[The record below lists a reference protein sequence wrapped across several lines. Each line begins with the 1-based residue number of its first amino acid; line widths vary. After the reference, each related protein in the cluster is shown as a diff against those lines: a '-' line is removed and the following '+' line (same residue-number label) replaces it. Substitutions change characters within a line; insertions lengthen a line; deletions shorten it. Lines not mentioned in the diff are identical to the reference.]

1 MVKNIKSW
9 LMSRKKHVRVYS
21 FPGATTVGTD
31 EMESLVKPLIARQPD
46 EIIIH
51 IGTNDLSRTS
61 AGQVADNILKL
72 AAEIKKHGI
81 KCSISSLITRK
92 GELNDKVKQVN
103 AKLAKAIKTDTCIKL
118 ICNNNITSNH
128 LNNGGL
134 HLNKRGDGAL
144 ALNLINHIR
153 D

>member
-1 MVKNIKSW
+1 
-9 LMSRKKHVRVYS
+9 
-21 FPGATTVGTD
+21 
-31 EMESLVKPLIARQPD
+31 MESFVKPLIARQPD

-61 AGQVADNILKL
+61 AGQVTDNILKL

-81 KCSISSLITRK
+81 KCSLSSLIARK

-103 AKLAKAIKTDTCIKL
+103 AKLAKAIKADTCIKL

-128 LNNGGL
+128 LNNGGV

>member
-1 MVKNIKSW
+1 MVKNIKGW

-21 FPGATTVGTD
+21 FPGATTD
-31 EMESLVKPLIARQPD
+31 EMESFVKPLIARQPD
-46 EIIIH
+46 EIIVH
-51 IGTNDLSRTS
+51 IRTNDLSRTS
-61 AGQVADNILKL
+61 AGQVTDNILKL
-72 AAEIKKHGI
+72 AAEVKKHGI

-103 AKLAKAIKTDTCIKL
+103 AKLAKAIKTDTSIKL
-118 ICNNNITSNH
+118 ICNNNITLNH

-134 HLNKRGDGAL
+134 HLNKMGDGAL

>member
-1 MVKNIKSW
+1 
-9 LMSRKKHVRVYS
+9 MSRKKHVRVYP
-21 FPGATTVGTD
+21 FPGATTD
-31 EMESLVKPLIARQPD
+31 EIESFLKPLIARQPD

-51 IGTNDLSRTS
+51 IGTNDLSKTS
-61 AGQVADNILKL
+61 AGQVTDNILKL

-92 GELNDKVKQVN
+92 GELNKVKQVN
-103 AKLAKAIKTDTCIKL
+103 AKLAKEIKTDTCIKL

-128 LNNGGL
+128 LNNEGL
-134 HLNKRGDGAL
+134 HLNKRGDRAL